1 MSFRITKFFIAFCI
15 LAATIVCYFPG
26 LSGFFVF
33 DDGVNIV
40 KNPHLRIDELSMA
53 ALQQAAASSDAGPLR
68 RPISMMSFALDYYA
82 SGMDARAFKI
92 TNLGIHLLNGA
103 LVFFLIRLLLR
114 LYQKIQGA
122 RLEPH
127 NIDWVA
133 MAVCAIWLLH
143 PLNLTAVLY
152 VVQRMAS
159 LSAMFSMVGLILY
172 LHGRELLVDGRR
184 SGWMAILASLFLA
197 TPLAILSKEN
207 GVLLPFFIL
216 AAEAILFRWQTTAPS
231 SRFLL
236 MLVIGLTTALPLL
249 YGLYYI
255 ALHPSAV
262 TGGYQL
268 RDFSLPERLMTEAR
282 VMWFYLHMILLP
294 NMNMLG
300 LHHDDIEISRGLL
313 SPLSTLPA
321 ISGLLLL
328 VTGIWAFRNRHP
340 IIAFGLAFFLIG
352 HVLESSVLPLEIAF
366 EHRNYLP
373 MLGILFPFAYYAT
386 IPGAHVSS
394 LRWRHAGLIIL
405 LVLFGGLT
413 AVRANQWGEPFQMK
427 LLEVQRHPLSVRA
440 NIDAA
445 TFYDNLPARSNEE
458 AVYFFN
464 KAVFHYQQAADI
476 LPSSTSGLFGLLVV
490 HAKRGLAIDDN
501 LLRALVLRLSEVPF
515 NPPNVNALIG
525 FARCANSGECTVSP
539 EVVNMLYSAAVSN
552 PTLWG
557 KYRDQVMLEFSQL
570 VSKSQPAIE

>member
-1 MSFRITKFFIAFCI
+1 MSIRNIKFLFAFCI
-15 LAATIVCYFPG
+15 LAATLACYFPG
-26 LSGFFVF
+26 LSGSFVF

-40 KNPHLRIDELSMA
+40 KNPHLRIDDLSLA
-53 ALQQAAASSDAGPLR
+53 SLGQAATSSDAGPLR
-68 RPISMMSFALDYYA
+68 RPISMMSFALDYYV
-82 SGMDARAFKI
+82 SGMDARAFKM

-103 LVFFLIRLLLR
+103 LVFFLVGLLLR
-114 LYQKIQGA
+114 LHLKIRGA
-122 RLEPH
+122 MQEAR
-127 NIDWVA
+127 NIDWIA

-172 LHGRELLVDGRR
+172 LHGRDLLVDGKR

-197 TPLAILSKEN
+197 TPLAMLSKEN
-207 GVLLPFFIL
+207 GALLPFFIL
-216 AAEAILFRWQTTAPS
+216 AAEALLFRWQTADQR

-236 MLVIGLTTALPLL
+236 MMVVGLTTAVPLL
-249 YGLYYI
+249 SALYYI
-255 ALHPSAV
+255 ALHPIAV

-282 VMWFYLHMILLP
+282 VMWFYLQMILLP

-300 LHHDDIEISRGLL
+300 LHHDDIEISRGLF

-321 ISGLLLL
+321 ILGLLLL
-328 VTGIWAFRNRHP
+328 VAGAWAFRNKHP
-340 IIAFGLAFFLIG
+340 IIAFGVVFFLIG

-373 MLGILFPFAYYAT
+373 MLGILLPLAYYAIT
-386 IPGAHVSS
+386 PGFHPSS
-394 LRWRHAGLIIL
+394 LRWRRVSLIAL
-405 LVLFGGLT
+405 LILFGGLT
-413 AVRANQWGEPFQMK
+413 AMRANQWSDPFQMK

-440 NIDAA
+440 NIDVAA
-445 TFYDNLPARSNEE
+445 FYDNIPARSNEE

-464 KAVFHYQQAADI
+464 KALFHYRQAADI
-476 LPSSTSGLFGLLVV
+476 LPSGTSGLFGLLVV

-501 LLRALVLRLSEVPF
+501 LLRALVLRLSEGPF

-552 PTLWG
+552 PTLFG
-557 KYRDQVMLEFSQL
+557 KYRDQVVLEFSQL